1 MPKPHD
7 KADAAK
13 FVEIAQK
20 LNGDIEKGVAETF
33 AFTCRASLQP
43 TSSAVGAMAAQEA
56 VKVILLIGQKLS
68 TKKWSG
74 KGARA
79 TSIRPLSKNSMATHP
94 KIPND
99 HSI

>member
-56 VKVILLIGQKLS
+56 VKVILLIGPKLS
-68 TKKWSG
+68 DIKNG
-74 KGARA
+74 RKGGGCA
-79 TSIRPLSKNSMATHP
+79 SDLNKATHQ
-94 KIPND
+94 KF
-99 HSI
+99 